1 MVELQQCVEEEVDVP
16 EVTTIVFPEESPFLP
31 AEQIDVMAFANQF
44 NDPTVRGRIEKLE
57 GMMQAAEGHIEL
69 SPVHY
74 FAKGLYA
81 REIRIPKGTL
91 LTGKIHK
98 HEHLN
103 IISQGEISVLTEHGP
118 QRIKAPCTIVSQPGT
133 KRVGYAHEDTVWTTI
148 HATDETDVEKID
160 DELVVETYE
169 QYQDSLPFYEAKE

>member
-1 MVELQQCVEEEVDVP
+1 MVDLQERTTVEVDVSG
-16 EVTTIVFPEESPFLP
+16 VVFQDSEPLLP
-31 AEQIDVMAFANQF
+31 SEQVDVMAFANQF
-44 NDPTVRGRIEKLE
+44 DDPTVRGKIDRLE
-57 GMMQAAEGHIEL
+57 SMMKQSDGKVEL
-69 SPVHY
+69 GPVHY

-103 IISQGEISVLTEHGP
+103 IISQGEISVLTENGP
-118 QRIKAPCTIVSQPGT
+118 QRIKAPCTIISQPGT

-148 HATDETDVEKID
+148 HATDETEVEKID
-160 DELVVETYE
+160 NALVVDTYE
-169 QYQDSLPFYEAKE
+169 QYEALLPLFEAKE

>member
-1 MVELQQCVEEEVDVP
+1 MTETQEQAVESINAPDVSGFVFPDESAPLPVEL
-16 EVTTIVFPEESPFLP
+16 
-31 AEQIDVMAFANQF
+31 DVMVFANQF
-44 NDPTVRGRIEKLE
+44 DDPSLRSKIEGLE
-57 GMMQAAEGHIEL
+57 AAMMAAPGTIKIE
-69 SPVHY
+69 PVHH

-81 REIRIPKGTL
+81 REIFIPKGTL

-118 QRIKAPCTIVSQPGT
+118 QRIKAPCTIVSKPGT

-148 HATDETDVEKID
+148 HATDESDIEKID
-160 DELVVETYE
+160 EALVVDTYE
-169 QYQDSLPFYEAKE
+169 QYQAFALVLDQKES